1 MSDFIPMISSSP
13 PPLDDTASFDDWG
26 NDDGDDDFGGF
37 ATAHVPVQTP
47 SNEKLELSSNQ
58 TTSDSISANHAD
70 DLAAS
75 ELPDC
80 ETGFV
85 DKHVSNVPNS
95 MSEISPA
102 ADSDGFGHF
111 ATTIPPD
118 TIGPFSD
125 STATEIVLKKT
136 ADAIAK
142 GDEKLAQQHNI
153 CQSDIA
159 KSIQTCQDD
168 CCSPQ
173 SQHCSQAKVS
183 RDSGICSS
191 EISPVTKSDDYQEF
205 THSEYDINQFS
216 ASQSSD
222 GLAATVDRT
231 DVTVAAAEDVADNGF
246 GSGTTSPNIEPQ
258 VETDCEPVNA
268 HLPEY
273 VPLSDCVKGAICG
286 DISTESTTT
295 YQDVSAKI
303 RGETVISQTDQLEV
317 KGTAG
322 SDCDRDTHEHS
333 SNLECGDSATVAE
346 STLKMDVNCV
356 SEHRTDRV
364 VTDGI
369 PESNIEFCS
378 GDSAVSPESTS
389 PEHPECGNES
399 ETDSVEHQPKQTSCK
414 PPDDED
420 DDFSNFSTAAEMQNV
435 DTESE
440 INNQQAQASCVLQ
453 DDEDDGF
460 GNFGVAPDG
469 QNDENEFDAFSGFK
483 DSGTPS
489 GESDW
494 AAFHSGDLPRASEE
508 DLGDDWAAFHGSG
521 AQTRTASAGGEK
533 EDDFGDFEKAEFGSF
548 AQKPP
553 SSVSVKPVPVDVR
566 ARMETI
572 LVQCFPPLQGTVD
585 TDDVSPCLL
594 IEVVTTELRRPLS
607 EHRLTAGRHKAP
619 PAGTVDLNVWNR
631 LKDIEETAALKY
643 TWAASATSR
652 QLLAAI
658 AVDPRNMLL
667 PHKKQSMPAF
677 AADLGLLEPSRGSHR
692 EPTMSCDPVIIDT
705 SKSPPPTATDPAPD
719 IPPAEF
725 DWNSSGLTNPLDAR
739 GCMPL
744 DLDFL
749 VIHGH
754 HGNSDVTVMQS
765 EALQKEQEILE
776 AIETVSPSSAVKTL
790 QPLESVLAKMKFVSS
805 VTTSK
810 RDQSNLTED
819 AARVIQRLPD
829 LSFMHAS
836 VLMFPIKGDQ

>member
-1 MSDFIPMISSSP
+1 MISSSP

-95 MSEISPA
+95 MSEILPA

-205 THSEYDINQFS
+205 THSEYDINQFG

-303 RGETVISQTDQLEV
+303 CGETVISQTDQLEV

-399 ETDSVEHQPKQTSCK
+399 ETDSVEQSVEHSNSDCTSTFQEISMPDGDTVEQGTRSVNSHSDINATEDGTKAKCDENGRDQLVQSECLGNERETAVIGDGDGFCCFVDPVNVSTKTLPENDSQPKQTSCK

-420 DDFSNFSTAAEMQNV
+420 DDFSKISTAAEMQNV

-553 SSVSVKPVPVDVR
+553 SSVSVKV
-566 ARMETI
+566 
-572 LVQCFPPLQGTVD
+572 
-585 TDDVSPCLL
+585 
-594 IEVVTTELRRPLS
+594 
-607 EHRLTAGRHKAP
+607 
-619 PAGTVDLNVWNR
+619 
-631 LKDIEETAALKY
+631 
-643 TWAASATSR
+643 
-652 QLLAAI
+652 
-658 AVDPRNMLL
+658 
-667 PHKKQSMPAF
+667 
-677 AADLGLLEPSRGSHR
+677 
-692 EPTMSCDPVIIDT
+692 
-705 SKSPPPTATDPAPD
+705 
-719 IPPAEF
+719 
-725 DWNSSGLTNPLDAR
+725 
-739 GCMPL
+739 
-744 DLDFL
+744 
-749 VIHGH
+749 
-754 HGNSDVTVMQS
+754 GNSLSVEGV
-765 EALQKEQEILE
+765 
-776 AIETVSPSSAVKTL
+776 AV
-790 QPLESVLAKMKFVSS
+790 
-805 VTTSK
+805 
-810 RDQSNLTED
+810 
-819 AARVIQRLPD
+819 
-829 LSFMHAS
+829 
-836 VLMFPIKGDQ
+836 